1 MIWITL
7 WKKLCALCSCKKET
21 DTPMARDPR
30 TVPPSEVHANRRPRV
45 TSRRAYVDQLIARSS
60 VLAAP
65 LADLPDLAIGLEK
78 VDAYNAVNSS
88 RLTDAVARVLTSFAQ
103 RDDVPRN
110 LIRALVT
117 NITSEAT
124 AVGYAAQ
131 LQGYDWLLRQGATF
145 SPEIE
150 HTSTLRNAKVAL
162 DGRFEERH
170 GAAFFDI
177 KSYAF
182 EPQLRATVKR
192 RLEQRLPGATIAISG
207 PGNYVSDDLEEHVFG
222 QLDHVVDVLRRDGRI
237 RITDL
242 DWDVVAHG
250 RTNGVVT
257 STVSYDHAVLAVA
270 EALMPIRFA
279 SQFTVDAP
287 YILIFVLAY
296 GFGGNPLPST
306 YLVPGPICST
316 ESQPMFSALR
326 EPTEALR
333 ASIAGRC
340 PQMSRLVTLLRAS
353 LE

>member
-1 MIWITL
+1 LTARS
-7 WKKLCALCSCKKET
+7 ALPDSACSA
-21 DTPMARDPR
+21 PGA
-30 TVPPSEVHANRRPRV
+30 SEVHANRRPRV

-110 LIRALVT
+110 LIRTLVT

-257 STVSYDHAVLAVA
+257 STVSYDPAVLAVA

>member
-1 MIWITL
+1 
-7 WKKLCALCSCKKET
+7 
-21 DTPMARDPR
+21 
-30 TVPPSEVHANRRPRV
+30 VP
-45 TSRRAYVDQLIARSS
+45 
-60 VLAAP
+60 
-65 LADLPDLAIGLEK
+65 
-78 VDAYNAVNSS
+78 
-88 RLTDAVARVLTSFAQ
+88 
-103 RDDVPRN
+103 
-110 LIRALVT
+110 
-117 NITSEAT
+117 
-124 AVGYAAQ
+124 
-131 LQGYDWLLRQGATF
+131 
-145 SPEIE
+145 
-150 HTSTLRNAKVAL
+150 
-162 DGRFEERH
+162 
-170 GAAFFDI
+170 
-177 KSYAF
+177 
-182 EPQLRATVKR
+182 
-192 RLEQRLPGATIAISG
+192 
-207 PGNYVSDDLEEHVFG
+207 DDLEQHVFG

-257 STVSYDHAVLAVA
+257 STVSYDPAVLAVA